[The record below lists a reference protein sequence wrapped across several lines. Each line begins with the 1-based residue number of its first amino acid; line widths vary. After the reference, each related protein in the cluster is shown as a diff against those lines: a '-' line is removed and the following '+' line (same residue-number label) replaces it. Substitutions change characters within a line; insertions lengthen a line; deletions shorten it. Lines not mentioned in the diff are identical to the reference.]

1 MLTHDCFV
9 NLRDMNTEWQLST
22 ASEGVFEG
30 RDHKTGELKWTG
42 TRVGLV
48 FGWNH
53 QPILAN
59 VPNCALN
66 SYSGPYTRA
75 RWAFFTA
82 SCVPVIASTSPARSF
97 S

>member
-1 MLTHDCFV
+1 MLTHDFLV
-9 NLRDMNTEWQLST
+9 TLLDMSTEWQRST
-22 ASEGVFEG
+22 TSEGVFEG
-30 RDHKTGELKWTG
+30 RERKTGELKWTG
-42 TRVGLV
+42 TRVDLV
-48 FGWNH
+48 FGWNY
-53 QPILAN
+53 QLILVN
-59 VPNCALN
+59 VPKCAVN